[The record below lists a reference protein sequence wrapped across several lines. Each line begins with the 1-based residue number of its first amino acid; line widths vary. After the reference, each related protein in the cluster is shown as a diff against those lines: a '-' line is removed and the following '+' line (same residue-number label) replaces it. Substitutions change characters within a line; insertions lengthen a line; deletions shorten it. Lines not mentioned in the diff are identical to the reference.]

1 MNNQKLLGIELC
13 RGLAAYAV
21 ILVHSGD
28 ENWGLA
34 TDPSAISFRLNF
46 YFGVPFF
53 LAVAFYFLTAKPEIA
68 YSAKF
73 WRSRFDRIVI
83 PYIIWTVIFLIL
95 RIIIFAASD
104 RTDRLQEL
112 LTDPLSIVF
121 FGGASYHLY
130 FLALLLAGTSLI
142 LLVPLLQKLKV
153 SNLGLLL
160 LSILS
165 AALYNWLEISGN
177 SFHLGPDVA
186 FKSLLT
192 TWQIDLQAHPLLRLL
207 LVEIAWLIKCLPY
220 LCVSLLLHQ
229 IFKSKKISQQSIK
242 IGSIGLLIAINIG
255 GQLLLP
261 KSFKEIIL
269 AYTLLLVGISI
280 SSYFKHPIVNNI
292 IASVGACSFGI
303 YLIHPLIMNIVK
315 SLVDKIS
322 PELTNSISI
331 PSMLALSIPCFV
343 ISWLSVAIAKNKL
356 ATDRLP
362 GFRL

>member
-28 ENWGLA
+28 ENWGLE
-34 TDPSAISFRLNF
+34 TDPSAIAFRLHF

-73 WRSRFDRIVI
+73 WRSRFDRIVV
-83 PYIIWTVIFLIL
+83 PYAIWSTVFLIL

-142 LLVPLLQKLKV
+142 LFVPLLQKLKV
-153 SNLGLLL
+153 SNLGLLF

-165 AALYNWLEISGN
+165 TALYNWLETSGN

-186 FKSLLT
+186 FTSLLNT
-192 TWQIDLQAHPLLRLL
+192 LQIDLQAHPLLRLL
-207 LVEIAWLIKCLPY
+207 VVETAWLIKCLPY
-220 LCVSLLLHQ
+220 LCISLLIHQ
-229 IFKSKKISQQSIK
+229 IFNRKKASNQLS
-242 IGSIGLLIAINIG
+242 SVVAIGLLVAINIS
-255 GQLLLP
+255 GQLFLP
-261 KSFKEIIL
+261 KACQEIIL
-269 AYTLLLVGISI
+269 AYTLLLAGISI

-292 IASVGACSFGI
+292 IANIGACSFGI

-315 SLVDKIS
+315 SLVGKIS
-322 PELTNSISI
+322 PELTSSISI
-331 PSMLALSIPCFV
+331 PSMLALSIPCFL
-343 ISWLSVAIAKNKL
+343 ISWLWVAIAKNKL
-356 ATDRLP
+356 LATKQL
-362 GFRL
+362 L